1 MDPSSALSLALN
13 IIQIVDFSSKLV
25 KAAAEIN
32 KSTDGKLVEH
42 SELQSTTESL
52 SRQVKEL
59 DKALEAKNLEKD
71 LSEDER
77 DLRRLGQ
84 ECSSVIAELLSA
96 LTKLQ
101 VQGSSKRW
109 KSFRQ
114 ALLTIWHKESIDLF
128 EKRLK
133 RFREQ
138 MIMDSLST
146 LRYIGSGLLNSFIL
160 TINVPEIQSKQQT
173 NNKIRS
179 WSM

>member
-1 MDPSSALSLALN
+1 M
-13 IIQIVDFSSKLV
+13 
-25 KAAAEIN
+25 EC
-32 KSTDGKLVEH
+32 

-59 DKALEAKNLEKD
+59 DKALKAKNLEKD

-84 ECSSVIAELLSA
+84 ECSGVIAELLSA

-101 VQGSSKRW
+101 VQGRSKRW

-138 MIMDSLST
+138 MVMDSLST
-146 LRYIGSGLLNSFIL
+146 LRYIGSGSLNSFIL
-160 TINVPEIQSKQQT
+160 TNIVQKFSRNSKPTTKYGAGACKQY
-173 NNKIRS
+173 
-179 WSM
+179 

>member
-1 MDPSSALSLALN
+1 MDPLSSLSLAVN

-32 KSTDGKLVEH
+32 NSADGELVEH
-42 SELQSTTESL
+42 SELKSTTESL
-52 SRQVKEL
+52 SRQVNEL
-59 DKALEAKNLEKD
+59 DKTLDAKNLEKV

-84 ECSSVIAELLSA
+84 ECSGVIAELLSA
-96 LTKLQ
+96 LNKLQ
-101 VQGSSKRW
+101 VQGTSKKW

-114 ALLTIWHKESIDLF
+114 ALLTIWHRENIDAF

-138 MIMDSLST
+138 MVMDTLST
-146 LRYIGSGLLNSFIL
+146 LRYSGSGSLNSFIL
-160 TINVPEIQSKQQT
+160 MSNVPEMQSKQQID
-173 NNKIRS
+173 NRVQS
-179 WSM
+179 LSM